1 MSKKFCSV
9 PWRELTFSS
18 QNQYSVCCKWDESK
32 SVGLVDS
39 NNSINEH
46 WNGKLMKDLRQ
57 KFINGD
63 NIPECAWCWKDE
75 KANKVSA
82 RLRRNQHYYGQ
93 ADIKIG
99 DSVIADTLKNTET
112 DGSYKA
118 PDIQGLFISVGDKC
132 QLRCI
137 HCSPAYSR
145 SILKDYEKLGWDE
158 NYKARRKV
166 KFDVDTKNATH
177 NHWAQIK
184 SLVTDK
190 IVVIRVTGGEPS
202 INPQFVDFLKY
213 CVENNY
219 SQHIDIFIATNL
231 VTMKQDYLDL
241 LKQFR
246 QTTLAVSLDGH
257 GALEEYIRWPTN
269 WDRKCKNLD
278 YVKKH
283 FKITVNTTVNSLN
296 VLRINEIIEWV
307 EQNEILH
314 NLEILQYPNN
324 LQARHLP
331 KELKLQTK
339 NLLMKYI
346 TDAEYKLD
354 DNYDKLPY
362 RTQCIKAIINSLD
375 HKEDPAMQKQLKNIV
390 LGYDKIRPVKLKQ
403 IIPEFKW
410 LDKI

>member
-1 MSKKFCSV
+1 M
-9 PWRELTFSS
+9 
-18 QNQYSVCCKWDESK
+18 
-32 SVGLVDS
+32 
-39 NNSINEH
+39 
-46 WNGKLMKDLRQ
+46 
-57 KFINGD
+57 
-63 NIPECAWCWKDE
+63 
-75 KANKVSA
+75 
-82 RLRRNQHYYGQ
+82 
-93 ADIKIG
+93 
-99 DSVIADTLKNTET
+99 
-112 DGSYKA
+112 
-118 PDIQGLFISVGDKC
+118 GDKC

-283 FKITVNTTVNSLN
+283 FKITINTTVNSLN